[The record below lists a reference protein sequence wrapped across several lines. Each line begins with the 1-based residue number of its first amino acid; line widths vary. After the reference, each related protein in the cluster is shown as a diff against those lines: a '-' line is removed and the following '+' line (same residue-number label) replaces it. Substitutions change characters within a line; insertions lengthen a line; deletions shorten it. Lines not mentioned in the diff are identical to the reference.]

1 MKQETTKLQKEFI
14 QIVIQELKDIK
25 ETKNVNAFETYDDID
40 KLCKGLMDGKIE
52 PQIHPIF
59 VDRLDDLLH
68 EFITLVRDLER

>member
-40 KLCKGLMDGKIE
+40 KLCKGLMDGTIE
-52 PQIHPIF
+52 PKLAPKYC
-59 VDRLDDLLH
+59 DRLSDLLY
-68 EFITLVRDLER
+68 EFVTLIRDLER